1 MHGHG
6 GYGCSCGG
14 YGCNKCYKS
23 VCCSPKV
30 CSKPPNVAG
39 TWNLKLKNLS
49 RNSIGPNVTCANV
62 IDVTSS
68 QPFVLVFTQCEKPND
83 IFVTATVTSGP
94 PPQAPEESPLL
105 PGDQLL
111 GIFQKDGRKCWT
123 LKLVNSINNTTFEM
137 NFLAGHGYGYGSC
150 PKKLNFSYTKPLD
163 LSLTEFSAVGAGC
176 GDRVA

>member
-1 MHGHG
+1 MYGHG

-23 VCCSPKV
+23 VCCAPKV

-49 RNSIGPNVTCANV
+49 RSGTGPNVTCANV
-62 IDVTSS
+62 IDVTSG
-68 QPFVLVFTQCEKPND
+68 QPIVLVVTQCGKPND

-94 PPQAPEESPLL
+94 TGDSPLV

-111 GIFQKDGRKCWT
+111 GIFQKDSRKCWT
-123 LKLVNSINNTTFEM
+123 LKLVSSTNNTTFEM
-137 NFLAGHGYGYGSC
+137 NFLAGHGHGSSA
-150 PKKLNFSYTKPLD
+150 KKLNFSYTKPVD
-163 LSLTEFSAVGAGC
+163 PSSTDFSSVGAGC